1 MHGSDPMTIFLS
13 TAAIGNIPHRHFLL
27 IERVTAVCSL
37 SSQFDD
43 RATRKRRE
51 KTVSFCMKCYCMLYR
66 PLCFAPFRRVR
77 IQQESKLNGGNV
89 KLLFVAVR
97 QMMSLSR
104 TSTNI

>member
-1 MHGSDPMTIFLS
+1 MTIFLS

-66 PLCFAPFRRVR
+66 PFVLLPSGELESSKRANLMVEMSNYYLWLCVR
-77 IQQESKLNGGNV
+77 
-89 KLLFVAVR
+89 
-97 QMMSLSR
+97 
-104 TSTNI
+104 